1 MVKSK
6 EENSSQHLI
15 LLAEDDLLSSSYF
28 RAVLSSEGYEVIHV
42 DNGADAVETVR
53 DNPGVSL
60 VLMDIKMPKKSGIE
74 AAQEIRSFN
83 KTVPLIAQTAFAL
96 AGDKTTIMKAG
107 FNDYV
112 TKPLSRQDLIAI
124 INSFL

>member
-1 MVKSK
+1 MIKPSG
-6 EENSSQHLI
+6 ENSLQHLI
-15 LLAEDDLLSSSYF
+15 LLAEDDQLSSSYF
-28 RAVLSSEGYEVIHV
+28 QAVLSSEGYEVIHV
-42 DNGADAVETVR
+42 DNGADAVEMVR
-53 DNPGVSL
+53 DNPKISL

-96 AGDKTTIMKAG
+96 AGDKTAIMKAG
-107 FNDYV
+107 FNNYV

-124 INSFL
+124 VKSFL